1 MIKCRLPIHSLP
13 DRRLTHLRRYLP
25 LGHAFRTFLH
35 EQNLHRGKDD
45 LEVFEQ
51 AGTGDVHEIQQ
62 QFVVGGGVVLAVDL
76 GVAGEAAFGL
86 EP

>member
-1 MIKCRLPIHSLP
+1 MISEIIF
-13 DRRLTHLRRYLP
+13 TGRYLP
-25 LGHAFRTFLH
+25 FGHAFRTLLH
-35 EQNLHRGKDD
+35 EQNLHGREDD
-45 LEVFEQ
+45 LEVFKQ

-62 QFVVGGGVVLAVDL
+62 QLVVGGGVVLAVDL